1 MKTINNVLLT
11 LLTEIDT
18 VCRENGLHYF
28 LTGQTALEAYR
39 SGQFETSS
47 KVVDI
52 LMTLPDIKELIAVI
66 EAQGKADR
74 AFESLYNNDHFRE
87 FQFRYVATD
96 TLNLSL
102 HSDLT
107 SEKPGI
113 YIRIRAL
120 KVDVHTPL
128 SKAMTLQKKA
138 WRFYYRD
145 YPNTSRISG
154 EKKIGKRMSNF
165 WVGHTHDGYRKRM
178 IRGIEKTQKNVSL
191 DDELY
196 IRGLRRNRP
205 IIFPQGLF
213 AESQEVELEGHK
225 FFIPK
230 DAELFFE
237 VLYGENWTER
247 TFKPS
252 EVTQNRIVDANFPY
266 AEYFAYLKAN
276 GLTTDISEE
285 LAAENKARAEL
296 KPLDKRLTRNWRIV
310 QRTGARFNLW
320 KQYVPQKAYI
330 QDLYENEKWEEL
342 GEVLADYDIAAR
354 KYRKFD
360 LGLCFDEDIFR
371 IYQAWLIYNENEELA
386 EKMEKVV
393 PEEHWAPIDVTAWEK
408 ESRQDSMPEK
418 EDVQFR
424 AEFAED
430 EMNVSEED

>member
-1 MKTINNVLLT
+1 MRTINDVLLT
-11 LLTEIDT
+11 LLTEIDA

-28 LTGQTALEAYR
+28 LTGQVALEAYR

-52 LMTLPDIKELIAVI
+52 LMTLPDIKKMIAVI
-66 EAQGKADR
+66 EAQGRDDR
-74 AFESLYNNDHFRE
+74 AFESIYNNDHFRE

-96 TLNLSL
+96 SLSLSL

-113 YIRIRAL
+113 YVRIRAL

-128 SKAMTLQKKA
+128 SKAVTLQKKA

-154 EKKIGKRMSNF
+154 EKKMGKRMSNF
-165 WVGHTHDGYRKRM
+165 WVGHMHDGYRKRM
-178 IRGIEKTQKNVSL
+178 IRGIEQTQKKVSL

-213 AESQEVELEGHK
+213 SESQEIELEGRK
-225 FFIPK
+225 FFLPK
-230 DAELFFE
+230 DPELFFE
-237 VLYGENWTER
+237 VLYGENWMER
-247 TFKPS
+247 TFKPT
-252 EVTQNRIVDANFPY
+252 EITQNRIVDANFPF
-266 AEYFAYLKAN
+266 AEYLAYLKAN

-296 KPLDKRLTRNWRIV
+296 KPLDKRLTKRWRIV

-330 QDLYENEKWEEL
+330 QELYQNEQWEEL

-354 KYRKFD
+354 KYRKFG
-360 LGLCFDEDIFR
+360 LGLCFDEEIFR
-371 IYQAWLIYNENEELA
+371 IYQAWLIYNEKESLA

-393 PEEHWAPIDVTAWEK
+393 PEEHWAPIDVTAWEREAQGGVLD
-408 ESRQDSMPEK
+408 ESVP
-418 EDVQFR
+418 FR

-430 EMNVSEED
+430 EMNVSEEE